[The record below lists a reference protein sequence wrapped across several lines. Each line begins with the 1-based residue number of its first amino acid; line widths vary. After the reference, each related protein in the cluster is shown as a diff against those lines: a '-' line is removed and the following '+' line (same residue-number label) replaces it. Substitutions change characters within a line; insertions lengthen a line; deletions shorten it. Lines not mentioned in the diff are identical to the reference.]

1 MYMYCLGLECQA
13 SETECTC
20 MLLTTDEPARTE
32 CTCSSFTV
40 TRLHVHVTGTTIV
53 DPPRG
58 SWQSRQESQLRYEIQ
73 SLQYHAQHIRI
84 RFDPDFYIQASPK
97 SGSKSPTDVSA
108 LKSPMI
114 NGIADEKYKKALLK
128 KLRQVEDLKAKVKA
142 GESLNE
148 GQRLKLLGEA
158 KLREELGQ
166 VAPKPNIKLTKSDI
180 EAAKAATPA
189 PEEENDRKNK
199 KETQKMRKARK
210 NAVQTDDQKAAVGPQ
225 EHVIALLK
233 KMKPPVHVAALSVAY
248 KQVTGKKMKEDH
260 KGGMLNFLRN
270 KLSDEVLLMGTGNDT
285 FVRLS
290 TPTAKAVHWVR
301 KTVRELGP
309 ILVSMVGRLYHK
321 EHDRHFTHDFPCG
334 VTKFLQQHLKDE
346 LAFEEQK
353 GQEQLVDL
361 KARSENSDS
370 LSLQIKHILT

>member
-1 MYMYCLGLECQA
+1 
-13 SETECTC
+13 
-20 MLLTTDEPARTE
+20 
-32 CTCSSFTV
+32 
-40 TRLHVHVTGTTIV
+40 
-53 DPPRG
+53 
-58 SWQSRQESQLRYEIQ
+58 
-73 SLQYHAQHIRI
+73 
-84 RFDPDFYIQASPK
+84 
-97 SGSKSPTDVSA
+97 
-108 LKSPMI
+108 MI